1 MKQITKYINE
11 RLVLSKNRANDEY
24 GYIDEMPTGTEKTD
38 EIFNILNTRYPDM
51 FDEMR
56 IMKTGNIKM
65 GKITPEYQ
73 ISNGKYNTSE
83 FVFYIYNDS
92 VIIRRTELNTYYGGV
107 HPVKFVDVKTLEE
120 TLNKFDALLTKR
132 GYKLPNK

>member
-1 MKQITKYINE
+1 MKHINKFINE
-11 RLVLSKNRANDEY
+11 RLVLSKTKENREY
-24 GYIDEMPTGTEKTD
+24 RYIDELHTGPEKTD

-65 GKITPEYQ
+65 GKITPKYQ

-83 FVFYIYNDS
+83 FVFYIY
-92 VIIRRTELNTYYGGV
+92 ILYAWR
-107 HPVKFVDVKTLEE
+107 
-120 TLNKFDALLTKR
+120 
-132 GYKLPNK
+132 

>member
-1 MKQITKYINE
+1 
-11 RLVLSKNRANDEY
+11 
-24 GYIDEMPTGTEKTD
+24 
-38 EIFNILNTRYPDM
+38 
-51 FDEMR
+51 
-56 IMKTGNIKM
+56 M

-92 VIIRRTELNTYYGGV
+92 VIIRRTELNTYYGSV
-107 HPVKFVDVKTLEE
+107 HPVKFVDVKTLEA

-132 GYKLPNK
+132 GYKLPE

>member
-1 MKQITKYINE
+1 MKQIAKYINE
-11 RLVLSKNRANDEY
+11 RLILSKTKENRDY
-24 GYIDEMPTGTEKTD
+24 GYIDEMPTGPEKTD

-65 GKITPEYQ
+65 GKITPQYQ

-92 VIIRRTELNTYYGGV
+92 VIIRRTELDTYYGGT
-107 HPVKFVDVKTLEE
+107 HPVKFVDLKTLSE
-120 TLNKFDALLTKR
+120 TLDKFDALLTKR

>member
-11 RLVLSKNRANDEY
+11 RLILSKTQPSIEY
-24 GYIDEMPTGTEKTD
+24 GYIDKMPTGPEKTD

-65 GKITPEYQ
+65 GKITPKYQ

-92 VIIRRTELNTYYGGV
+92 VLIRRTELDTYYGGV
-107 HPVKFVDVKTLEE
+107 HPVKFVDVKTLAE

-132 GYKLPNK
+132 GYKLPK

>member
-1 MKQITKYINE
+1 MKHINKFINE
-11 RLVLSKNRANDEY
+11 RLVLSKTKENREY
-24 GYIDEMPTGTEKTD
+24 RYIDELPTGPEKTD
-38 EIFNILNTRYPDM
+38 EIFNVLNTRYPDM

-65 GKITPEYQ
+65 GKITPQYQ

-92 VIIRRTELNTYYGGV
+92 VLIRRTEIDTYYGGV
-107 HPVKFVDVKTLEE
+107 HPAKFVDVKTLEE

-132 GYKLPNK
+132 GYKLPK

>member
-1 MKQITKYINE
+1 MKHINKFINE
-11 RLVLSKNRANDEY
+11 RLVLSKTKENREY
-24 GYIDEMPTGTEKTD
+24 RYIDELPTGPEKTD
-38 EIFNILNTRYPDM
+38 EIFNVLNTRYPDM

-65 GKITPEYQ
+65 GKITPQYQ

-92 VIIRRTELNTYYGGV
+92 VLIRRTEIDTYYVGV
-107 HPVKFVDVKTLEE
+107 HPAKFVDVKTLEE

-132 GYKLPNK
+132 GYKLPK

>member
-1 MKQITKYINE
+1 MKQLTKYINE
-11 RLVLSKNRANDEY
+11 RLVLSKTRASVEY
-24 GYIDEMPTGTEKTD
+24 GYIDEMHTGPVKTD
-38 EIFNILNTRYPDM
+38 EIFNVLNDRYPEM

-73 ISNGKYNTSE
+73 ISKGIYNDSE
-83 FVFYIYNDS
+83 FVFYIYDNYYL
-92 VIIRRTELNTYYGGV
+92 IRRVIPNAYGSTPAKFIEL
-107 HPVKFVDVKTLEE
+107 KTLEE

-132 GYKLPNK
+132 GYKLPK